1 MERPSD
7 RSCTSTGHDL
17 IAMSEIWTTRRI
29 ELVGRIA
36 EMGPT
41 LSIATQAFPVRTMRT
56 FVTLASWAYVFL
68 RSMVGSVA
76 TS

>member
-1 MERPSD
+1 
-7 RSCTSTGHDL
+7 
-17 IAMSEIWTTRRI
+17 MSEIWTTRRI

-41 LSIATQAFPVRTMRT
+41 FAARADVSIATQAFPVRTMRT

-68 RSMVGSVA
+68 RSRWA
-76 TS
+76 RWRLRD